1 MDITRISQELTK
13 EIPSNQVYCNEAMY
27 KHTSFKVGGNA
38 DIFVKVKN
46 LKQLKY
52 TIQVAKDNGLNI
64 NIMGNGS
71 NLLVRDNGIRGIVIK
86 IELENIEIKQ
96 DDTKN
101 INNDVDQTN
110 DTRENTYKNKDL
122 KEDNNVSVVVGAGV
136 KLAMLS
142 QVLLQKGITGFEFA
156 SGIPG
161 TIGGAVRMNAGAYG
175 SEMKDIVVK
184 TWCLDIEKL
193 EGDIN
198 QKDNQEDTQEEK
210 QEDSDFLIDTLE
222 NLKQNDILVLDNE
235 EQEFKYRNSIF
246 SRKKYVILQT
256 ELKLKYGNKEEIQ
269 NKMNELRQ
277 QRLDKQPVL
286 PSAGSTFKRGEDFI
300 TAKLIDECGL
310 KGYKIGGAKVS
321 EKHAGFVVND
331 GDATAKDIIDLI
343 EYIKQTVYEKTGKK
357 IELEV
362 EIIGE

>member
-13 EIPSNQVYCNEAMY
+13 EIPSNQVYCNEPMY

-52 TIQVAKDNGLNI
+52 TIEVAKDNDLNI
-64 NIMGNGS
+64 TIMGNGS

-96 DDTKN
+96 DDTKS

-110 DTRENTYKNKDL
+110 DTRENTYKNKNL
-122 KEDNNVSVVVGAGV
+122 KENNNVSVVVGAGV

-142 QVLLQKGITGFEFA
+142 QVLLQEGITGFEFA

-198 QKDNQEDTQEEK
+198 QKEN
-210 QEDSDFLIDTLE
+210 QEDSDSIINTLE

-246 SRKKYVILQT
+246 SRKKYIILQT

-343 EYIKQTVYEKTGKK
+343 EHIKQTVYEKTGKK

>member
-13 EIPSNQVYCNEAMY
+13 EIPSNQVYCNEPMY

-38 DIFVKVKN
+38 DIFVEVKN

-64 NIMGNGS
+64 TIMGNGS

-96 DDTKN
+96 DDIKN
-101 INNDVDQTN
+101 INNGVDQTN

-175 SEMKDIVVK
+175 SEMKDIIVK

-198 QKDNQEDTQEEK
+198 QKENQED
-210 QEDSDFLIDTLE
+210 SGSIINTLE

-246 SRKKYVILQT
+246 SRKKYIILQT

>member
-1 MDITRISQELTK
+1 MDITRISQKLTK
-13 EIPSNQVYCNEAMY
+13 EIPSNQVYCNEPMY

-52 TIQVAKDNGLNI
+52 TIQVAKDNDLNI
-64 NIMGNGS
+64 TIMGNGS

-142 QVLLQKGITGFEFA
+142 QVLLQEGITGFEFA

-198 QKDNQEDTQEEK
+198 QKEN
-210 QEDSDFLIDTLE
+210 QEDSDSIINTLE

>member
-1 MDITRISQELTK
+1 MDITRISQKLTK
-13 EIPSNQVYCNEAMY
+13 EIPSNQVYCNEPMH

-52 TIQVAKDNGLNI
+52 TIEVAKDNDLNI
-64 NIMGNGS
+64 TIMGNGS

-86 IELENIEIKQ
+86 IDLENIEIKQ
-96 DDTKN
+96 DDTKS

-110 DTRENTYKNKDL
+110 DTRENTYKNKNL
-122 KEDNNVSVVVGAGV
+122 KENNNVSVVVGAGV

-142 QVLLQKGITGFEFA
+142 QVLLQEGITGFEFA

-198 QKDNQEDTQEEK
+198 QKEN
-210 QEDSDFLIDTLE
+210 QEDSDSIINTLE

-343 EYIKQTVYEKTGKK
+343 EHIKQTVYEKTGKK

>member
-1 MDITRISQELTK
+1 MDITRISQKLTK
-13 EIPSNQVYCNEAMY
+13 EIPSNQVYCNEPMH

-52 TIQVAKDNGLNI
+52 TIEVAKDNDLNI

-96 DDTKN
+96 DDIKN
-101 INNDVDQTN
+101 IKNNVDQTN
-110 DTRENTYKNKDL
+110 DTRENTYKNKNL

-175 SEMKDIVVK
+175 SEMKDIIVK

-198 QKDNQEDTQEEK
+198 QKENQED
-210 QEDSDFLIDTLE
+210 SGSIINTLE

-343 EYIKQTVYEKTGKK
+343 EHIKQTVYEKTGKK

>member
-13 EIPSNQVYCNEAMY
+13 EIPSNQVYCNEPMY

-96 DDTKN
+96 DDIKN
-101 INNDVDQTN
+101 IKNNVDQTN
-110 DTRENTYKNKDL
+110 DTRGNTYKNKDL
-122 KEDNNVSVVVGAGV
+122 GEDNNVSVVVGAGV

-175 SEMKDIVVK
+175 SEMKDIIVK

-193 EGDIN
+193 EEDIN
-198 QKDNQEDTQEEK
+198 QKEN
-210 QEDSDFLIDTLE
+210 QEDSDSIINTLE

-343 EYIKQTVYEKTGKK
+343 EHIKQTVYEKTGKK

>member
-1 MDITRISQELTK
+1 MDITRISQKLTK
-13 EIPSNQVYCNEAMY
+13 EIPSNQVYCNEPMH

-52 TIQVAKDNGLNI
+52 TIEVAKDNDLNI
-64 NIMGNGS
+64 TIMGNGS

-175 SEMKDIVVK
+175 SEMKDIIVK

-198 QKDNQEDTQEEK
+198 QKENQED
-210 QEDSDFLIDTLE
+210 SGSIINTLE

-343 EYIKQTVYEKTGKK
+343 EHIKQTVYKKTGKK

>member
-1 MDITRISQELTK
+1 MDITRISQKLTK
-13 EIPSNQVYCNEAMY
+13 EIPSNQVYCNEPMY

-101 INNDVDQTN
+101 INNGVDQTN
-110 DTRENTYKNKDL
+110 DTRGSTYENKDL
-122 KEDNNVSVVVGAGV
+122 EEDNNVSMVVGAGV

-142 QVLLQKGITGFEFA
+142 QALLQKGITGFEFA

-198 QKDNQEDTQEEK
+198 QKEN
-210 QEDSDFLIDTLE
+210 QEDSDSIINTLE

-246 SRKKYVILQT
+246 SRKKYIILQT

>member
-1 MDITRISQELTK
+1 MDITRISQKLTK
-13 EIPSNQVYCNEAMY
+13 EIPSNQVYCNEPMY

-101 INNDVDQTN
+101 INNGVDQTN
-110 DTRENTYKNKDL
+110 DTRGSTYENKDL
-122 KEDNNVSVVVGAGV
+122 EEDNNVSMVVGAGV

-142 QVLLQKGITGFEFA
+142 QALLQKGITGFEFA

-198 QKDNQEDTQEEK
+198 QKEN
-210 QEDSDFLIDTLE
+210 QEDSDSIINTLE

>member
-13 EIPSNQVYCNEAMY
+13 EIPSNQVYCNEPMY

-175 SEMKDIVVK
+175 SEMKDIIVK

-198 QKDNQEDTQEEK
+198 QKENQED
-210 QEDSDFLIDTLE
+210 SGSIINTLE

-277 QRLDKQPVL
+277 QRLD
-286 PSAGSTFKRGEDFI
+286 
-300 TAKLIDECGL
+300 
-310 KGYKIGGAKVS
+310 
-321 EKHAGFVVND
+321 
-331 GDATAKDIIDLI
+331 
-343 EYIKQTVYEKTGKK
+343 
-357 IELEV
+357 
-362 EIIGE
+362 

>member
-1 MDITRISQELTK
+1 MDITEISQKLTK
-13 EIPSNQVYCNEAMY
+13 EIPSNQVYCNEPMY

-46 LKQLKY
+46 LRQLKY
-52 TIQVAKDNGLNI
+52 AIQVAKDNDLNI
-64 NIMGNGS
+64 TIMGNGS
-71 NLLVRDNGIRGIVIK
+71 NILVKDNGIRGIVIK
-86 IELENIEIKQ
+86 IELENIEITCDNAKSV
-96 DDTKN
+96 N
-101 INNDVDQTN
+101 I
-110 DTRENTYKNKDL
+110 
-122 KEDNNVSVVVGAGV
+122 VVGAGT
-136 KLAMLS
+136 KLSMLS

-175 SEMKDIVVK
+175 SEMKDIIVR

-193 EGDIN
+193 KGDIN
-198 QKDNQEDTQEEK
+198 QKENQEDTQKEK
-210 QEDSDFLIDTLE
+210 QEDSDFLIDTFE
-222 NLKQNDILVLDNE
+222 ELKQDDALVLNNE
-235 EQEFKYRNSIF
+235 EQDFKYRNSIF

-343 EYIKQTVYEKTGKK
+343 EHIKQTVYEKTGKK

>member
-1 MDITRISQELTK
+1 MDITRISQKLTK
-13 EIPSNQVYCNEAMY
+13 EIPSNQVYCNEPMH

-52 TIQVAKDNGLNI
+52 TIEVAKDNDLNI
-64 NIMGNGS
+64 TIMGNGS

-96 DDTKN
+96 DDTKS

-110 DTRENTYKNKDL
+110 DTRENTYKNKNL
-122 KEDNNVSVVVGAGV
+122 KENNNVSVVVGAGV

-142 QVLLQKGITGFEFA
+142 QVLLQEGITGFEFA

-175 SEMKDIVVK
+175 SEMKDIIVK

-198 QKDNQEDTQEEK
+198 QKENQED
-210 QEDSDFLIDTLE
+210 SGSIINTLE

-235 EQEFKYRNSIF
+235 EQDFKYRNSIF

-256 ELKLKYGNKEEIQ
+256 ELKLKYGNKKEIQ

-277 QRLDKQPVL
+277 QRLDKQPIL

-343 EYIKQTVYEKTGKK
+343 EHIKQTVYEKTGKK